1 MRMLVVY
8 NAKNIK
14 TDEYKLEEEITV
26 RMSCVENCEWRAK
39 EELENIYPKKK
50 GWEIELVEAYNL
62 FD

>member
-1 MRMLVVY
+1 MLVVY

-14 TDEYKLEEEITV
+14 TDEYKWEEEITV

-50 GWEIELVEAYNL
+50 
-62 FD
+62 